1 MIDIKTDLRP
11 LLGPVRDQGSR
22 PTCLA
27 FAASD
32 THAGLRE
39 GWTPLSCEYAFF
51 HAQRRSGRRHDQGA
65 TLSAMLET
73 LTFDGQPVESGWP
86 YLDAVPVDPT
96 HWTPPADV
104 GPCFGRKGAPAAL
117 DLDPIVEALDRK
129 KPVMLLS
136 TLSRSF
142 FVPASEGLVDP
153 ANDERPDPNLRHAIV
168 AVGHGKVAGQSA
180 ILIRNSWGADW
191 GLDGHAWL
199 TEKFLKPRLFATAI
213 LTEDIDVSTRAAAA

>member
-39 GWTPLSCEYAFF
+39 GSTPLSCEYAFF

-73 LTFDGQPVESGWP
+73 LRFDGQPAESGWP
-86 YLDAVPVDPT
+86 YLDAVPADPA

-104 GPCFGRKGAPAAL
+104 GPCFGRKGAHAAL

-129 KPVMLLS
+129 KPVMLLT

-153 ANDERPDPNLRHAIV
+153 ANDESPDPNLRHAIV
-168 AVGHGKVAGQSA
+168 AVGHGKVASQSA